1 MKKQLFLSSI
11 CDVFCKDGH
20 CGTCKLYSMGGRCE
34 ENLERLIN
42 VDPSCVLR
50 SVHVKLP
57 NFEHL
62 SKELFDWAE

>member
-1 MKKQLFLSSI
+1 MKKQLFLSLI
-11 CDVFCKDGH
+11 CDVFCKDSH
-20 CGTCKLYSMGGRCE
+20 CGICKLYSVEGCCE
-34 ENLERLIN
+34 ENLERLIK
-42 VDPSCVLR
+42 VDPSYVLR